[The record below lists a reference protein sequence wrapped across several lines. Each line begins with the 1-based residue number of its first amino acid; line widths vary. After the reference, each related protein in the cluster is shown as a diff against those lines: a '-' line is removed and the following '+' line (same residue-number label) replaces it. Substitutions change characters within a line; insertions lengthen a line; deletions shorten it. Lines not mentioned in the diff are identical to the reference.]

1 MNAIQRR
8 IEKLER
14 QDDLVT
20 LESCLLFV
28 NAMGVD
34 FPGAAPTTQTAREN
48 LARDIQRRGGPV
60 AFMRGILDEIDGCT
74 AHVEG
79 VGCAG
84 Q

>member
-8 IEKLER
+8 LERLER
-14 QDDLVT
+14 QDGLVT
-20 LESCLLFV
+20 MESCLHFV
-28 NAMGVD
+28 DKMSVD
-34 FPGAAPTTQTAREN
+34 FPGAAPTTLTAREN

-74 AHVEG
+74 AQVEG
-79 VGCAG
+79 VNHAR